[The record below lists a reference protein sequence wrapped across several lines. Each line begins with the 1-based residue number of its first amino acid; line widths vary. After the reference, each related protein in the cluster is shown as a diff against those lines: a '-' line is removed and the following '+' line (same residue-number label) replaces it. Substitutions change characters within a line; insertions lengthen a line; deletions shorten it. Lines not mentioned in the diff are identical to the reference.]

1 MGNPAY
7 VYKLGMS
14 GHYDVG
20 DPECVYKFGM
30 ARQMLHP
37 DVEHPGDINKVS
49 PGIVTDNLCVVRVAG
64 VSDEGGADGM
74 TGDLLEG
81 RGDRTGE
88 EGRTPDAGTEL

>member
-64 VSDEGGADGM
+64 VSDVMREGPM
-74 TGDLLEG
+74 V
-81 RGDRTGE
+81 
-88 EGRTPDAGTEL
+88 